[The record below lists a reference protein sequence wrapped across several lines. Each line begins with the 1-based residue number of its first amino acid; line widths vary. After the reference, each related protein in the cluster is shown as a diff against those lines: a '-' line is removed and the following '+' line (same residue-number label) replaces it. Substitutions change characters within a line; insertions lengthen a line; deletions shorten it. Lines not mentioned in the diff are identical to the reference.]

1 MADESKF
8 QKFAGKLPGIVG
20 TGVSAIGGVVN
31 VFRRKTGVRA
41 WAQAKREERRR
52 LKTAGLSGSELRQAL
67 RAWSATNPRPQGSDP
82 YNPTVLGVSNQNNP
96 NAQGDL
102 GSFTPL
108 PNNLGT
114 RTDGSFV
121 PGLQRSSF
129 SPFWL
134 LLAIPLIF
142 PKQFKRLT
150 KIKY

>member
-1 MADESKF
+1 MADQSKF
-8 QKFAGKLPGIVG
+8 KEFAGKLPGIVG
-20 TGVSAIGGVVN
+20 TGVSAISGVVN
-31 VFRRKTGVRA
+31 VFRRKPSVRA
-41 WAQAKREERRR
+41 WAKAKRTERRR
-52 LKTAGLSGSELRQAL
+52 LKSLGLNGTELKQRL
-67 RAWSATNPRPQGSDP
+67 GIWLNNNPKPQGSDP
-82 YNPTVLGVSNQNNP
+82 YDPTDLGISNQTNA
-96 NAQGDL
+96 NAQKDL

-134 LLAIPLIF
+134 FLAIPFIF
-142 PKQFKRLT
+142 PTQFKKLT